1 MVFIF
6 LPSVSTAIFQVQACR
21 GFWYDDGDGAR
32 GAGSAKH
39 YFMRPQTDVRC
50 APSTEDPR
58 ALQQTIT
65 LTLSLTLTLTLSLTL
80 ILALSLALILT
91 LTLTLTL
98 ALSRCAAAEHVGP
111 RDDLA
116 DRWRPPPR
124 APAMAHPQAD

>member
-50 APSTEDPR
+50 APSTSDHR

-65 LTLSLTLTLTLSLTL
+65 LTLTLFLTLFLTLT
-80 ILALSLALILT
+80 LALILT
-91 LTLTLTL
+91 LTLTL
-98 ALSRCAAAEHVGP
+98 ARCAAAEHVGP

-124 APAMAHPQAD
+124 APPMAHPQVRVRVRVS

>member
-50 APSTEDPR
+50 APSTADHR
-58 ALQQTIT
+58 ALQQTITLT

-91 LTLTLTL
+91 LTLTLT
-98 ALSRCAAAEHVGP
+98 RCAAAEHVGP

-124 APAMAHPQAD
+124 APAVAHPQAD